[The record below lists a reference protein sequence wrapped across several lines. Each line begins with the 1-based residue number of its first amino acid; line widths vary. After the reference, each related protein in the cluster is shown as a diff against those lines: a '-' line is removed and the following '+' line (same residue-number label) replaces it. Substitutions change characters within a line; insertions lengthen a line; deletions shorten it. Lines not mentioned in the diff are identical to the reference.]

1 MPVREMKL
9 RTGFAEANIPPMKKI
24 LPILLLM
31 LAGCANKGHKPY
43 RGTAGFDEQS
53 DWEEDKDFFYRT
65 WYKPESETAQEK
77 KENRDFF
84 YGSWLHNE

>member
-1 MPVREMKL
+1 MPAREMKL
-9 RTGFAEANIPPMKKI
+9 RTRAGEANIPPMKKI

-31 LAGCANKGHKPY
+31 LAGCAGQKHAS
-43 RGTAGFDEQS
+43 RGTPGFDEQS
-53 DWEEDKDFFYRT
+53 DWEEDKDFYYRT

-77 KENRDFF
+77 KENREFF